1 MSRLIPITLLVL
13 TFACTAANQETSSQ
27 HCTAI
32 DSFAVVDSTRISDNE
47 VEELSEDNEGD
58 QDTSRVSEVYDEQLV
73 LATNDESK
81 YYTVSIRVSQY
92 EGGADVTWYFD
103 KELSPRY
110 FKETWSMEGN
120 EGSTEILIENGSAS
134 CLSKSDNQTEEN
146 WCAKT
151 GGIKRGSYEGR
162 DEKALLP
169 ADYGTLATKEFED
182 NLSTLKSILKD
193 GTITSESPDSYV
205 VRIEQTVDVGQE
217 VTEYTEVDIPK
228 AVYNELMP

>member
-1 MSRLIPITLLVL
+1 MPSNDT
-13 TFACTAANQETSSQ
+13 
-27 HCTAI
+27 
-32 DSFAVVDSTRISDNE
+32 D
-47 VEELSEDNEGD
+47 GD
-58 QDTSRVSEVYDEQLV
+58 QDTSRLSVVYDEQLA

-120 EGSTEILIENGSAS
+120 EGSTEILIDNGSAI
-134 CLSKSDNQTEEN
+134 CLSKSDNQSDEN

-151 GGIKRGSYEGR
+151 GGINSNSNGER
-162 DEKALLP
+162 DERILLP
-169 ADYGTLATKEFED
+169 ANYGASATKEFED

-193 GTITSESPDSYV
+193 GTITSETADRYV

-228 AVYNELMP
+228 VVYDELMP

>member
-13 TFACTAANQETSSQ
+13 MFACTATNQETSSQ
-27 HCTAI
+27 DSTSVDNIAI
-32 DSFAVVDSTRISDNE
+32 VDSTSISGNEIEEPFTSNE
-47 VEELSEDNEGD
+47 VD
-58 QDTSRVSEVYDEQLV
+58 QDTSRLSAVYDEQLA
-73 LATNDESK
+73 LAINDESK
-81 YYTVSIRVSQY
+81 HYIVSIRVSQY

-120 EGSTEILIENGSAS
+120 EGSTEIMIDNSSAT
-134 CLSKSDNQTEEN
+134 CLSKSDNQSDEN

-151 GGIKRGSYEGR
+151 GGIKSSSYEER
-162 DEKALLP
+162 EERTLLS
-169 ADYGTLATKEFED
+169 ADYATFATKEFED

-193 GTITSESPDSYV
+193 GTITSESPDSYI

-228 AVYNELMP
+228 VVYDELMR

>member
-27 HCTAI
+27 DSTAI

-47 VEELSEDNEGD
+47 VEEPSEDNEGD
-58 QDTSRVSEVYDEQLV
+58 QDTSRISEVYDEQLV

-134 CLSKSDNQTEEN
+134 CLSKSDNQTEET

-162 DEKALLP
+162 DEKTLLP
-169 ADYGTLATKEFED
+169 ADYGALATKEFED

>member
-1 MSRLIPITLLVL
+1 LVL

-27 HCTAI
+27 DSTAI
-32 DSFAVVDSTRISDNE
+32 DSFAVVDSTRISDDE
-47 VEELSEDNEGD
+47 VEEPSEDNKGD
-58 QDTSRVSEVYDEQLV
+58 QDTSRVSEVYDEQLA

-81 YYTVSIRVSQY
+81 YYIVSIRVSQY
-92 EGGADVTWYFD
+92 EGGTDVAWFFN
-103 KELSPRY
+103 KNLSPTY

-151 GGIKRGSYEGR
+151 GGINRSSYEGR
-162 DEKALLP
+162 DEITLLP
-169 ADYGTLATKEFED
+169 VDYGTLATKEFED

-193 GTITSESPDSYV
+193 GTITSESPDRYI

-228 AVYNELMP
+228 AVYNELKP